1 VDTAAPAIQNRLFID
16 GEFVEGEA
24 RSRIPVLNPHDNSLI
39 TEVAEAQRADVDR
52 AVEAARRALPA
63 WARLSAADRGLL
75 LLKLADAIE
84 ANADEL
90 AKLESIDTGHP
101 LRDTRGLDVPR
112 TAVTFRYFGGMA
124 DKFQG
129 SVVPVE
135 QGFLNYVLREPMGVV
150 GQIVPWNFPLM
161 FTSWKMG
168 PALAA
173 GNTVV
178 MKPAEL
184 TPLTTLKVAE
194 LARRVGFPKGVI
206 NVLPGYGNVAGQ
218 YLAEHPGVD
227 KISFTGS
234 TATGRKIVQASS
246 GNLKRVQL
254 ELGGKG
260 ANVVFDD
267 AFLPAAVNGSAFAIF
282 HNQGQACIAG
292 SRLILHEKI
301 ADQFLEGFLKL
312 ASSIRLGNPLEGGTE
327 MGPLTSQLH
336 RDRVLSYVKVA
347 TEQGGEVLL
356 GGKSPQ
362 RDDLAN
368 GCYIEPTV
376 VRAKP
381 DDRVSQEE
389 VFGPFV
395 TVSTFRD
402 DDEVLAI
409 ANGTTYGLGGGL
421 WTSNLQRAHRV
432 AAAMR
437 SGMVWVNCYK
447 RVNPGSPFGGVGN
460 SGYGREMGFE
470 AMHDYTEAKSV
481 WVNVDA
487 KIPPWYPR

>member
-1 VDTAAPAIQNRLFID
+1 VQAVQHKLFID
-16 GEFVEGEA
+16 GEFVDAEA
-24 RSRIPVLNPHDNSLI
+24 RGRIPVLNPHDNSLI
-39 TEVAEAQRADVDR
+39 VEVSEAQKADVDR
-52 AVEAARRALPA
+52 AVEAARKAFPA
-63 WARLSAADRGLL
+63 WAKLAAMDRGRL

-84 ANADEL
+84 ANAEEL
-90 AKLESIDTGHP
+90 ARLESVDTGHP
-101 LRDTRGLDVPR
+101 LRDTRGLDVVR

-124 DKFQG
+124 DKLQG

-135 QGFLNYVLREPMGVV
+135 AGFLNYVLREPLGVV

-184 TPLTTLKVAE
+184 TPLSTLRVAE
-194 LARRVGFPKGVI
+194 LAKQVGFPKGVI
-206 NVLPGYGNVAGQ
+206 NIVPGYGNVAGQ

-227 KISFTGS
+227 KIAFTGS
-234 TATGRKIVQASS
+234 TATGRKIVQASA

-260 ANVVFDD
+260 ANIVFDD
-267 AFLPAAVNGSAFAIF
+267 ANLKAAVNGSAFAIF

-292 SRLILHEKI
+292 SRLILHEKV
-301 ADQFLEGFLKL
+301 ADQFLEGFLAL
-312 ASSIRLGNPLEGGTE
+312 ARSIKLGNPLEPATE
-327 MGPLTSQLH
+327 MGPLTSQQH
-336 RDRVLSYVKVA
+336 RDRVIGYCKVA
-347 TEQGGEVLL
+347 REQGGEVLL
-356 GGKSPQ
+356 GGKPPE
-362 RDDLAN
+362 RDDLAR
-368 GCYIEPTV
+368 GCYVEPTV

-381 DDRVSQEE
+381 TDRVSQEE

-395 TVSTFRD
+395 TVTTFRD
-402 DDEVLAI
+402 DEEAIAI
-409 ANGTTYGLGGGL
+409 ANGTEYGLGGGL
-421 WTSNLQRAHRV
+421 WTGNLQRAHRT
-432 AAAMR
+432 AAALR
-437 SGMVWVNCYK
+437 SGMVWINCYK
-447 RVNPGSPFGGVGN
+447 RVNPGSPFGGIGR

-487 KIPPWYPR
+487 QIPPYYPR

>member
-1 VDTAAPAIQNRLFID
+1 MEIIQNQLFID
-16 GEFVEGEA
+16 GEFVDSEA

-39 TEVAEAQRADVDR
+39 TEVSEAQKADIDR
-52 AVEAARRALPA
+52 AVAAARMAFPA
-63 WARLSAADRGLL
+63 WAKMAAMDRGRL

-84 ANADEL
+84 ANAEDL
-90 AKLESIDTGHP
+90 ARLESIDTGHP
-101 LRDTRGLDVPR
+101 LRDTRGLDVVR

-135 QGFLNYVLREPMGVV
+135 QGFLNYVLREPVGVV

-184 TPLTTLKVAE
+184 TPLSTLHIAE
-194 LARRVGFPKGVI
+194 LARQVGFPKGVI
-206 NVLPGYGNVAGQ
+206 NIVPGYGNVAGQ
-218 YLAEHPGVD
+218 YLAEHPEVD
-227 KISFTGS
+227 KIAFTGS
-234 TATGRKIVQASS
+234 TAVGRKIVQASA

-260 ANVVFDD
+260 ANIVFDD
-267 AFLPAAVNGSAFAIF
+267 ANVKAAIGGSAFAIF

-292 SRLILHEKI
+292 SRLILHERI
-301 ADQFLEGFLKL
+301 ADQFLEGFIAL
-312 ASSIRLGNPLEGGTE
+312 ARSIKLGNPLDPTTE
-327 MGPLTSQLH
+327 MGPLTSQQH
-336 RDRVLSYVKVA
+336 RDRVLAYCKVA
-347 TEQGGEVLL
+347 REEGGEVLL
-356 GGKSPQ
+356 GGRPPE
-362 RDDLAN
+362 RDELAK
-368 GCYIEPTV
+368 GCYVEPTV

-381 DDRVSQEE
+381 ADRVSQEE

-395 TVSTFRD
+395 TVTTFRD
-402 DDEVLAI
+402 DDEVVAM
-409 ANGTTYGLGGGL
+409 ANGTGYGLGGGL
-421 WTSNLQRAHRV
+421 WTTNLQRAHRV

-437 SGMVWVNCYK
+437 SGMVWINCYK
-447 RVNPGSPFGGVGN
+447 RVNPGSPFGGIGK

-470 AMHDYTEAKSV
+470 AMHEYTEAKSV

-487 KIPPWYPR
+487 QIPPYYPR